1 MTFCERV
8 KAILIF
14 KKIHQIDFA
23 KRTNIHQSRVSMLL
37 SGKRR
42 PTSKELIKII
52 EVLNV
57 PYDCLIGKIPLFDE
71 LLIECINTPC
81 LW

>member
-1 MTFCERV
+1 MTFGDRV

-14 KKIHQIDFA
+14 KKITQREFA
-23 KRTNIHQSRVSMLL
+23 ETIGVCRDEMNKLL
-37 SGKRR
+37 NNRKK
-42 PTSKELIKII
+42 PNTKELMKII

-57 PYDCLIGKIPLFDE
+57 PYDCLIGKVELFDE
-71 LLIECINTPC
+71 MLLTCVNMPN